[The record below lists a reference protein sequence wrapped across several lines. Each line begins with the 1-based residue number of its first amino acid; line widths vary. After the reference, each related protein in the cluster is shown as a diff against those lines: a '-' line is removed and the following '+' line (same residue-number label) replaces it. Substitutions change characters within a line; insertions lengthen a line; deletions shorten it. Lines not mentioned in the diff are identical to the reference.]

1 MLKQQYFN
9 TYKCSNHDKIKFISL
24 SQKVAYPY
32 EHMDD
37 WKKFNETSLL
47 EKKICSH
54 TDIEDIT
61 DADYKQA
68 RVYKYFE
75 I

>member
-37 WKKFNETSLL
+37 WKKFNETSFL
-47 EKKICSH
+47 EKKILSH
-54 TDIEDIT
+54 TDM
-61 DADYKQA
+61 
-68 RVYKYFE
+68 
-75 I
+75 